1 MVCPRLGRRRV
12 LIPILLAM
20 SATGILTAVMPSYAS
35 FIAARVLNAF
45 IVIAIY
51 ETAFTYLLELVGGPY
66 STVVGVGAEFIWVAG
81 WLLLGGLAFA
91 IRDWR
96 HLVLAYSVPS
106 LLSGQLEPDISA
118 IFDFVSITVRLPT
131 LTPGVSVS
139 VLAGAG
145 EPPLAALCGQGGGG
159 RGDCEA
165 GGGV

>member
-66 STVVGVGAEFIWVAG
+66 STVVGVGAEAASTHFLQMAPMGAKVAT
-81 WLLLGGLAFA
+81 
-91 IRDWR
+91 
-96 HLVLAYSVPS
+96 S
-106 LLSGQLEPDISA
+106 
-118 IFDFVSITVRLPT
+118 
-131 LTPGVSVS
+131 
-139 VLAGAG
+139 
-145 EPPLAALCGQGGGG
+145 
-159 RGDCEA
+159 
-165 GGGV
+165 

>member
-1 MVCPRLGRRRV
+1 MIKCYSFVQCSMVCPRFGRRRV

-20 SATGILTAVMPSYAS
+20 SCTGILTAVMPSYAS

-106 LLSGQLEPDISA
+106 LLSGQLQPDISA
-118 IFDFVSITVRLPT
+118 IFDFVSIL
-131 LTPGVSVS
+131 
-139 VLAGAG
+139 
-145 EPPLAALCGQGGGG
+145 
-159 RGDCEA
+159 
-165 GGGV
+165 

>member
-1 MVCPRLGRRRV
+1 M

-20 SATGILTAVMPSYAS
+20 SGTGILTAVMPSYAS
-35 FIAARVLNAF
+35 FMAARVLNAF

-51 ETAFTYLLELVGGPY
+51 ETAFTYLLELVGGPA

-81 WLLLGGLAFA
+81 WLLLGALAFA

-118 IFDFVSITVRLPT
+118 IFDFVSIL
-131 LTPGVSVS
+131 
-139 VLAGAG
+139 
-145 EPPLAALCGQGGGG
+145 
-159 RGDCEA
+159 
-165 GGGV
+165 

>member
-1 MVCPRLGRRRV
+1 MVCPRFGRRRV

-20 SATGILTAVMPSYAS
+20 SSTGILTAVMPSYAS
-35 FIAARVLNAF
+35 FMAARVLNAF

-106 LLSGQLEPDISA
+106 LLSGQLQPDISEPSLTLSVFYKNA
-118 IFDFVSITVRLPT
+118 LPT
-131 LTPGVSVS
+131 TVTPGVSVS

-145 EPPLAALCGQGGGG
+145 EPPLAAVGGQGGGG
-159 RGDCEA
+159 
-165 GGGV
+165 